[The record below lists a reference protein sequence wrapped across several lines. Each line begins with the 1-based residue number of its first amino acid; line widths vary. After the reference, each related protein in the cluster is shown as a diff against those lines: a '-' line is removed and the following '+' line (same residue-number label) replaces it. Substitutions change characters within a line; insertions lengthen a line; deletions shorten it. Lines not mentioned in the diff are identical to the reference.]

1 MSAESVPLKPV
12 GKEEIRKLETALLTM
27 SLFSQETLQA
37 IGNPHERLTWVDSL
51 YVAAAAFARDK
62 AGMTASQIAE
72 EVGVTEATIRKH
84 LKAET
89 KAGQIIKNTY
99 EKLKNEGF
107 NLAIPE
113 CGESQQVKSLQE
125 QLKTIQDKVSKAK
138 ELLGQAIQALS

>member
-1 MSAESVPLKPV
+1 MSAESVPLKPI
-12 GKEEIRKLETALLTM
+12 GKEEIRKLESALLTM

-72 EVGVTEATIRKH
+72 EIGVTEATVRKH

-107 NLAIPE
+107 NLAIPGCE
-113 CGESQQVKSLQE
+113 DSQQIKSLQE
-125 QLKTIQDKVSKAK
+125 QLKAIQDKITEAKDLLSKAMQV
-138 ELLGQAIQALS
+138 LG